1 MTDRLAQIA
10 RALEHQDTHTL
21 QSVLDAFDTN
31 RAQAWC
37 GDRSTIVTEI
47 LDFPL
52 MRVCRIW
59 LAGGDM
65 AELTTEMLPQVEA
78 WAKANGCTRME
89 IVGRKGWKRV
99 LPEYS
104 EPPQTVLQ
112 KNI

>member
-1 MTDRLAQIA
+1 
-10 RALEHQDTHTL
+10 
-21 QSVLDAFDTN
+21 
-31 RAQAWC
+31 
-37 GDRSTIVTEI
+37 
-47 LDFPL
+47 